1 MKKTLPLLF
10 VFITIAIMSCE
21 KESNT
26 ANLPLFSGQIV
37 AHSECKYDTKS
48 TSSLSE
54 TPDSLSCVEY
64 SFNNDSHKLILK
76 HINAGF
82 NCCPGEL
89 KLNPILKND
98 TIIIEESESE
108 SACNCN
114 CIFDLDIEIEGVA
127 AKKYQ
132 LRFIEPYV
140 GEQEKLNFEIDLSQ
154 SASGSFCA
162 TRKQYPW
169 GLYSVTR

>member
-1 MKKTLPLLF
+1 MKMTIPSLIF
-10 VFITIAIMSCE
+10 FIAIVIMSCE

-26 ANLPLFSGQIV
+26 GNPPSFTGNLIDVSD
-37 AHSECKYDTKS
+37 CKYDTKS

-64 SFNNDSHKLILK
+64 LLDKDNYKLKLK

-82 NCCPGEL
+82 NCCPGDL
-89 KLNPILKND
+89 KLNFTLKND
-98 TIIIEESESE
+98 TIIIEEAESE
-108 SACNCN
+108 PACNCD
-114 CIFDLDIEIEGVA
+114 CIFDLDIEIEGVS

-132 LRFIEPYV
+132 LLFIEPYV
-140 GEQEKLNFEIDLSQ
+140 GDQEKLNFEIDLSQ
-154 SASGSFCA
+154 GASGSFCV

-169 GLYSVTR
+169 GVYSVSR

>member
-1 MKKTLPLLF
+1 MKRIISSL
-10 VFITIAIMSCE
+10 ITIMVLVMPGCE
-21 KESNT
+21 KESSSG
-26 ANLPLFSGQIV
+26 NLPLFSGQIV
-37 AHSECKYDTKS
+37 NHSECKYDTKS

-64 SFNNDSHKLILK
+64 SFNNDNHKLTLK

-82 NCCPGEL
+82 NCCPGNL
-89 KLNPILKND
+89 KLNPTLIND

-108 SACNCN
+108 PACNCD

-127 AKKYQ
+127 AQKYQ
-132 LRFIEPYV
+132 LLFIEPYV

-154 SASGSFCA
+154 RARGSFCV

-169 GLYSVTR
+169 GLCSVPR